1 VDETE
6 NPTVSLSEKESRM
19 LQRLMRSSRRDVER
33 VDIEE
38 HGLVTI
44 KMFALNEA
52 QVPYEKALAM
62 SDDDWVRFFIDHPP
76 LI

>member
-1 VDETE
+1 MDETE